1 MNTDRIVYCLFRSSL
16 FLIVLTVCSACHQS
30 ERIMPETLSLDST
43 LSVLSDTLYL
53 SGNIP
58 CLEAVDQRVIISD
71 YQQGII
77 EIDQSGK
84 ILSSYA
90 RPGNGPGEVLGCG
103 HSSYSPDG
111 KVWVFDEGHAIMHSY
126 REGVPCGDMRM
137 PAGLMPSYN
146 VRFAALN
153 DTLYC
158 SVTGADRLVNAI
170 WNETVVDTMC
180 SISKYDDV
188 ELHRHSQ
195 RHVVRGDHS
204 LFVVC
209 LAFPLVEEYSLS
221 GELLSSYDLMSIP
234 ERAEIFQK
242 EKSIVPNKFFVAN
255 KDVCYREGSLYIL
268 SSSTKGGPHCNE
280 VIALEKHRGKMR
292 HMHTYI
298 LSGGQSYSS
307 ITVSKDGSLYAFNN
321 RTASLDIYLL
331 PER

>member
-1 MNTDRIVYCLFRSSL
+1 MVTGRSACGLFRSSL
-16 FLIVLTVCSACHQS
+16 FLIIIVASTACHRS

-43 LSVLSDTLYL
+43 LSVLSDTLYF

-103 HSSYSPDG
+103 HLSYSPDG
-111 KVWVFDEGHAIMHSY
+111 KVWIFDEGHAIMHSY
-126 REGVPCGDMRM
+126 REGVPSGDERM
-137 PAGLMPSYN
+137 PSGLMPSYN
-146 VRFAALN
+146 VRFVALN
-153 DTLYC
+153 DTLYY
-158 SVTGADRLVNAI
+158 SVTGADRLVNAL
-170 WNETVVDTMC
+170 WNETVVGVMC
-180 SISKYDDV
+180 PVSKYDDV
-188 ELHRHSQ
+188 EMPRHSE

-209 LAFPLVEEYSLS
+209 LALPLVEEFSLS
-221 GELLSSYDLMSIP
+221 GESMSSYDLMSIP

-255 KDVCYREGSLYIL
+255 KDACYREGSLYIL
-268 SSSTKGGPHCNE
+268 SASTKGGYHCDE
-280 VIALEKHRGKMR
+280 VIVLEKDGQKMR
-292 HMHTYI
+292 HAHTFV
-298 LSGGQSYSS
+298 LSGGRSYST
-307 ITVSKDGSLYAFNN
+307 ITVSEKGLLYAFNN